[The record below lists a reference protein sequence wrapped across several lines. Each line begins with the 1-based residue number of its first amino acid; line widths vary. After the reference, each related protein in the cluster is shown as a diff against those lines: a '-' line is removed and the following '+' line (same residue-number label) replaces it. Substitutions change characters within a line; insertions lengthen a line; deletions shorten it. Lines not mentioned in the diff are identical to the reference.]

1 MNITKKQHYVSQG
14 ILKHFLN
21 EQGKVFELLI
31 EKKLIIPKRIQDTM
45 EQNYVYEHPAF
56 ETNALE
62 KSLGK

>member
-31 EKKLIIPKRIQDTM
+31 EKKLIL
-45 EQNYVYEHPAF
+45 NYSWD
-56 ETNALE
+56 N
-62 KSLGK
+62 SINC